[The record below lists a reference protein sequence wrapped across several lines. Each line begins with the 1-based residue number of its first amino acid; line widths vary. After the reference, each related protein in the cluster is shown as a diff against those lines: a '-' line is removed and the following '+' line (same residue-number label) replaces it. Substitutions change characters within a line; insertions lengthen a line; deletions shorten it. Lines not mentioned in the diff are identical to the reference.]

1 MRREERRGQ
10 RADLSRERI
19 VRAAIVLAD
28 EDGLEA
34 LSMRRIGQRLGVEAM
49 SLYNHVPNKDAV
61 LDGMVDLLVE
71 QIELPPE
78 DAPWRAAILGRA
90 LAARRVILA
99 HPWAPRLVTA
109 RATTSRAIVGYMDL
123 IAGVFVAGGFSN
135 QLTHDATHLISSRV
149 LGFTQD
155 IFDPNEIRPEGA
167 ALWTEALG
175 SGAYPRLA
183 ASLDGVTHDD
193 EREFVFG
200 LELILDG
207 LERAREAGARRPAA
221 KRLGD
226 PR

>member
-1 MRREERRGQ
+1 MRRDERRGQ

-19 VRAAIVLAD
+19 VIAAIELAD

-34 LSMRRIGQRLGVEAM
+34 VSMRRIGQRLGVEAM
-49 SLYNHVPNKDAV
+49 SLYNHIPNKDAV
-61 LDGMVDLLVE
+61 LDAMVDLLVG
-71 QIELPPE
+71 QIELPPD
-78 DAPWRAAILGRA
+78 DASWRDAIRGRA
-90 LAARRVILA
+90 VAARRMILA
-99 HPWAPRLVTA
+99 HPWAPRLIAA
-109 RATTSRAIVGYMDL
+109 RSTTSRSILGYLDGVVG
-123 IAGVFVAGGFSN
+123 AFAAAGFSN

-155 IFDPNEIRPEGA
+155 IFDPNAIPPDGA
-167 ALWTEALG
+167 ALWMDALG

-207 LERAREAGARRPAA
+207 LELVRDRR
-221 KRLGD
+221 
-226 PR
+226 

>member
-1 MRREERRGQ
+1 VRREERRGQ

-19 VRAAIVLAD
+19 VRAAIALAD
-28 EDGLEA
+28 EDSLDA
-34 LSMRRIGQRLGVEAM
+34 VSMRRIGQRLGVEAM

-61 LDGMVDLLVE
+61 LDAMVDLLVE

-78 DAPWRAAILGRA
+78 DAPWRVAILGRA

-99 HPWAPRLVTA
+99 HPWAPRLVAA
-109 RATTSRAIVGYMDL
+109 RSTTSRAILGYMDG
-123 IAGVFVAGGFSN
+123 IAGAFGAAGFSN

-167 ALWTEALG
+167 ALWTQALG
-175 SGAYPRLA
+175 SGAYPRLS

-207 LERAREAGARRPAA
+207 LERARDGHA
-221 KRLGD
+221 
-226 PR
+226 

>member
-1 MRREERRGQ
+1 MRREERRGR

-19 VRAAIVLAD
+19 VRAAIEIAD
-28 EDGLEA
+28 EEGVEA

-49 SLYNHVPNKDAV
+49 SLYNHVPGKDAV

-71 QIELPPE
+71 QIELPPG
-78 DAPWRAAILGRA
+78 DASWRDAMLGRA

-99 HPWAPRLVTA
+99 HPWARRLVAA
-109 RATTSRAIVGYMDL
+109 RSTTSRAILGYMDG
-123 IAGVFVAGGFSN
+123 IVGAFRAAGFSN

-149 LGFTQD
+149 FGFTQD
-155 IFDPNEIRPEGA
+155 IFDPNEIPPAGA
-167 ALWTEALG
+167 SLWTEALG
-175 SGAYPRLA
+175 SGAYPRIA

-207 LERAREAGARRPAA
+207 LERARDGGR
-221 KRLGD
+221 
-226 PR
+226 

>member
-1 MRREERRGQ
+1 VRRDERRGQ

-19 VRAAIVLAD
+19 VVAAIELAD

-34 LSMRRIGQRLGVEAM
+34 VSMRRIGQRLGVEAM
-49 SLYNHVPNKDAV
+49 SLYNHIPNKDAV
-61 LDGMVDLLVE
+61 LDAMVDLLVG
-71 QIELPPE
+71 QIELPPD
-78 DAPWRAAILGRA
+78 DALWRDAIRGRA
-90 LAARRVILA
+90 VAARRVILA
-99 HPWAPRLVTA
+99 HPWAPRLIAA
-109 RATTSRAIVGYMDL
+109 RSTTSRSILGYLDGVVG
-123 IAGVFVAGGFSN
+123 AFGAAGFSN

-155 IFDPNEIRPEGA
+155 IFDPNAIPPDGA
-167 ALWTEALG
+167 ALWMDALG

-207 LERAREAGARRPAA
+207 LELVRDRR
-221 KRLGD
+221 
-226 PR
+226 

>member
-19 VRAAIVLAD
+19 VRAAILLAD
-28 EDGLEA
+28 EDGLDTV
-34 LSMRRIGQRLGVEAM
+34 SMRRIGHRLGVEAM

-61 LDGMVDLLVE
+61 LDGMVDRLVE
-71 QIELPPE
+71 QIELPPR

-99 HPWAPRLVTA
+99 HPWARRLVVA
-109 RATTSRAIVGYMDL
+109 RSTTSRAILGYMDG
-123 IAGVFVAGGFSN
+123 IAGAFLAGGFSN

-155 IFDPNEIRPEGA
+155 IFDPNEIPPEGA
-167 ALWTEALG
+167 RLWTEALG

-207 LERAREAGARRPAA
+207 LERARDASP
-221 KRLGD
+221 
-226 PR
+226 